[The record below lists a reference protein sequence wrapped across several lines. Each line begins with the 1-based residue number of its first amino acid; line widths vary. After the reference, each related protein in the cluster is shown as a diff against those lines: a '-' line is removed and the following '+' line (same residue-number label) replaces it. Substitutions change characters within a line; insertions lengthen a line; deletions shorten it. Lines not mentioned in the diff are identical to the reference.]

1 MFLIYFNIRLKN
13 IVNIM
18 KEQEYNHLITTLSSS
33 LAPINQLLY
42 EILVIAAIYIYLER
56 IQSSTRS
63 LSYLSYLSNNSSS
76 VIIIFSI
83 LAFGIDWFIWCNPI
97 QTILFGA
104 ILLIYIRYNMSNMQ
118 LISSFINMTGEYA
131 DAAKFEQSD
140 TNDLEVQK
148 CQTPKIP
155 EMVDLPYDTTE
166 IKPYGIMAYDKNE
179 ASINTIYDAYKSD
192 QPLETITDSK
202 YAQIMLNELYQTPQY
217 RNNHPPN
224 EIDSSLAND
233 IYQTRQNT
241 LGTPNTPN
249 TPNTLDTP
257 NTPNTHNT
265 HNISDE
271 ELLES
276 FRHPKRQFIDNR
288 WLSTP
293 GIGTYNDNNLCKSKN
308 SIRNNIGNSKQQ
320 DNKSSK
326 DVICNLAQFGKKLEQ
341 CTNQEYTVSIDQLDK
356 INNNEILYDE
366 F

>member
-1 MFLIYFNIRLKN
+1 
-13 IVNIM
+13 M

-83 LAFGIDWFIWCNPI
+83 LAFGIDWCIWCNPI

-104 ILLIYIRYNMSNMQ
+104 ILLIYIRYKMSNMQ

-131 DAAKFEQSD
+131 DAAQIEQSD

-192 QPLETITDSK
+192 QPPETITDSK

-241 LGTPNTPN
+241 L
-249 TPNTLDTP
+249 D
-257 NTPNTHNT
+257 TPNTHNM
-265 HNISDE
+265 SDE

>member
-1 MFLIYFNIRLKN
+1 
-13 IVNIM
+13 M
-18 KEQEYNHLITTLSSS
+18 KEQEYNHLIATLSSF

-63 LSYLSYLSNNSSS
+63 LSYLSNNSSS
-76 VIIIFSI
+76 VIIIFTI
-83 LAFGIDWFIWCNPI
+83 LAIGVDWCIWCNSV

-104 ILLIYIRYNMSNMQ
+104 ILLIYIRYKMSNMQ

-131 DAAKFEQSD
+131 DAAQFEQSD
-140 TNDLEVQK
+140 SNDLEVQK
-148 CQTPKIP
+148 CQTPRIP

-166 IKPYGIMAYDKNE
+166 VKPFGIMAYDKNE
-179 ASINTIYDAYKSD
+179 SSINTIHDAYKSD
-192 QPLETITDSK
+192 QPPATITDSK

-233 IYQTRQNT
+233 IPQLWQNT
-241 LGTPNTPN
+241 LGTLGNTLRNLGSLKTSSLLNTPELD
-249 TPNTLDTP
+249 NTLLPKTP
-257 NTPNTHNT
+257 ELGNTL
-265 HNISDE
+265 SDK
-271 ELLES
+271 ELLDS
-276 FRHPKRQFIDNR
+276 FRHPKRNFIDNR

-293 GIGTYNDNNLCKSKN
+293 MISTYNDNNLCKS
-308 SIRNNIGNSKQQ
+308 RNNIGTSKHKG
-320 DNKSSK
+320 NTSSK
-326 DVICNLAQFGKKLEQ
+326 DAICNVAQFGKKLEQ

-356 INNNEILYDE
+356 ISNNDIPHDD